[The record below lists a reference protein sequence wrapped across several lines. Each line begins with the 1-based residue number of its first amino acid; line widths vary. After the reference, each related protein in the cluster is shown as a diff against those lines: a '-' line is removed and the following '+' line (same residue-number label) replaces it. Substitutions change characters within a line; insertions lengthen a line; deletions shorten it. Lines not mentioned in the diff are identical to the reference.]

1 MIDKEVIT
9 IEKELYNSDFEFYD
23 SRALRVDWINKN
35 NYQVFIFLG
44 GTEVLFEPIFSN
56 LNSFFNEIYLCKE
69 PSLKERVDR
78 RFIIDFKFSNNLD
91 YYESLVNLDGLF
103 FKNHLIFSKN
113 LELIM
118 QVVDEDVLIV
128 AGKEETI
135 SNIFNVTLISNKY
148 NLYKELDEFGDYPYA
163 KYYWGDDWYK

>member
-56 LNSFFNEIYLCKE
+56 LNSFLM
-69 PSLKERVDR
+69 
-78 RFIIDFKFSNNLD
+78 RFIYVK
-91 YYESLVNLDGLF
+91 SLVLKKELIEGLLLILNLLTLLIIM
-103 FKNHLIFSKN
+103 NHLLILMGFFLKIILFSQK
-113 LELIM
+113 
-118 QVVDEDVLIV
+118 
-128 AGKEETI
+128 T
-135 SNIFNVTLISNKY
+135 
-148 NLYKELDEFGDYPYA
+148 
-163 KYYWGDDWYK
+163 